1 MKKEINK
8 SSDNSSLSQIIS
20 NQKELQKKLQENQK
34 YIQSKINDLVIPKNT
49 HATNVY
55 PASQNKI
62 SDDFEYLFK
71 SLLLE
76 ERLKIANKTIKN
88 LDLINKDENIII
100 NDSEMI
106 NNNIIK
112 LEGDNNINSSK

>member
-34 YIQSKINDLVIPKNT
+34 YIQSKINDLVIPKST
-49 HATNVY
+49 HATTVY

-62 SDDFEYLFK
+62 SYDFEY
-71 SLLLE
+71 
-76 ERLKIANKTIKN
+76 IC
-88 LDLINKDENIII
+88 EN
-100 NDSEMI
+100 
-106 NNNIIK
+106 
-112 LEGDNNINSSK
+112 